1 MQIED
6 SVLTTDRNPALSK
19 QNISTVYVPAVLLII
34 GVGLVKKEW
43 IPFAAL
49 LAAAAGGL
57 KIYTTS
63 TWCTR
68 FNRVFANVYASSA
81 TQVPQA
87 RHVPKPPSHA
97 DNEDLPQHK
106 NIQILLALSQPSA
119 GSPHWAAHHYCRDTK
134 ER

>member
-57 KIYTTS
+57 KIYTAS

-68 FNRVFANVYASSA
+68 FKTS
-81 TQVPQA
+81 
-87 RHVPKPPSHA
+87 
-97 DNEDLPQHK
+97 L
-106 NIQILLALSQPSA
+106 
-119 GSPHWAAHHYCRDTK
+119 C
-134 ER
+134 